1 MIERLQQAS
10 QAEEHSN
17 VDDTVGVTGEEEEEV
32 VVELTTQA
40 KVSFLVFLLSSA
52 KLLVCFKIDQ
62 VLLQCVEILKRRYD

>member
-1 MIERLQQAS
+1 VIERLQQAS

-40 KVSFLVFLLSSA
+40 KVSFLVFLYLLLSYWCA
-52 KLLVCFKIDQ
+52 L
-62 VLLQCVEILKRRYD
+62 R